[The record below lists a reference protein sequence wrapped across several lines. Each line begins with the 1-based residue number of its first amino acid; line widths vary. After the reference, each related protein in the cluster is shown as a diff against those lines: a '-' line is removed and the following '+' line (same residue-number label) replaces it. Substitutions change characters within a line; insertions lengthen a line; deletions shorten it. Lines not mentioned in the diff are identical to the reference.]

1 MKIQDPILPFSP
13 ISYSNHVVRHVSE
26 TTPTRIMYENRKEED
41 NPYLYAHTNNCYTY
55 KTVLFIIF

>member
-1 MKIQDPILPFSP
+1 MKIQHPILPFSP

-26 TTPTRIMYENRKEED
+26 TTPTRIMYEKRKEED

-55 KTVLFIIF
+55 KTV